1 VTTVI
6 ESEPLLVLSLKESL
20 RILDLIENPPPKND
34 KFLAAMARSEQQLKS
49 VASNFDDFS

>member
-1 VTTVI
+1 MTTVI